1 MKYHVF
7 FFGGRSE
14 ARAASGTIRLEKAI
28 LLSPEFC
35 HHLQTVPFVI
45 IITIFIIIIVIVITI
60 FTNIIVIFIIIKV
73 IFIIINVIII
83 IINDIFIIL
92 ITFCQNATICKVS
105 HLPLSSSSM
114 SSSSLSMSSSSSSS
128 HFARMLPVAKCHICL
143 IQTLIP
149 PMYNPQTFN
158 TLIFLLC

>member
-45 IITIFIIIIVIVITI
+45 IITIFHHY
-60 FTNIIVIFIIIKV
+60 N
-73 IFIIINVIII
+73 
-83 IINDIFIIL
+83 
-92 ITFCQNATICKVS
+92 C
-105 HLPLSSSSM
+105 HHHH
-114 SSSSLSMSSSSSSS
+114 
-128 HFARMLPVAKCHICL
+128 HFYYYHCHH
-143 IQTLIP
+143 QGEW
-149 PMYNPQTFN
+149 
-158 TLIFLLC
+158 

>member
-45 IITIFIIIIVIVITI
+45 IITIFIIIIVIIKGMVIITI
-60 FTNIIVIFIIIKV
+60 IGTLYRHSLFHHHFLPECCQLQSVTFAIASIVNVMIDV
-73 IFIIINVIII
+73 NSIIINV
-83 IINDIFIIL
+83 IFIIL
-92 ITFCQNATICKVS
+92 ITFCQKAASCKVS
-105 HLPLSSSSM
+105 HLSYSNAHSSD
-114 SSSSLSMSSSSSSS
+114 
-128 HFARMLPVAKCHICL
+128 V
-143 IQTLIP
+143 
-149 PMYNPQTFN
+149 
-158 TLIFLLC
+158 

>member
-45 IITIFIIIIVIVITI
+45 IITIFIIIIVIIITL
-60 FTNIIVIFIIIKV
+60 FVNIIVIFIII
-73 IFIIINVIII
+73 NVIV
-83 IINDIFIIL
+83 IIL
-92 ITFCQNATICKVS
+92 ITFCQNAASCKVS
-105 HLPLSSSSM
+105 HLSYSNAHSSD
-114 SSSSLSMSSSSSSS
+114 
-128 HFARMLPVAKCHICL
+128 V
-143 IQTLIP
+143 
-149 PMYNPQTFN
+149 
-158 TLIFLLC
+158 

>member
-45 IITIFIIIIVIVITI
+45 IITICHHYQCHHHHHFYYYHCHHQGYGNHHHNWNFVSP
-60 FTNIIVIFIIIKV
+60 FTF
-73 IFIIINVIII
+73 
-83 IINDIFIIL
+83 
-92 ITFCQNATICKVS
+92 
-105 HLPLSSSSM
+105 
-114 SSSSLSMSSSSSSS
+114 SSSL
-128 HFARMLPVAKCHICL
+128 FARMLPVAKCHICL

-158 TLIFLLC
+158 TLIFFLL